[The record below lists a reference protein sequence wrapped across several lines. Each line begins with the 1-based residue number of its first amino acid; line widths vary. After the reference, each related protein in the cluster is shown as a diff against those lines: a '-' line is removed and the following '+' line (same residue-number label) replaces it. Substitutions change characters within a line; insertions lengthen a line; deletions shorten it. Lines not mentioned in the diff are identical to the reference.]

1 MNIRITSVFDPIITS
16 LRRGLTGWP
25 QQGTAPEKVEMQMA
39 HRLSPVLPAIYD
51 ETVAP
56 AVQAFGRC
64 DTGRGEHEFPCQIAV
79 GILQFGQPCDVAAGN
94 DQDVGRRL
102 GVDVPES
109 QELFI
114 AMHLCAWYFACNDVA
129 E

>member
-1 MNIRITSVFDPIITS
+1 
-16 LRRGLTGWP
+16 
-25 QQGTAPEKVEMQMA
+25 MQVA
-39 HRLSPVLPAIYD
+39 HRLSPVLPAVDD
-51 ETVAP
+51 ETVAS
-56 AVQAFGRC
+56 AVQPLIRC
-64 DTGRGEHEFPCQIAV
+64 DTGCGENEFPGQIPV
-79 GILQFGQPCDVAAGN
+79 GILQFGQPGDVASGN

-114 AMHLCAWYFACNDVA
+114 AMHFGAWYFACNDVA